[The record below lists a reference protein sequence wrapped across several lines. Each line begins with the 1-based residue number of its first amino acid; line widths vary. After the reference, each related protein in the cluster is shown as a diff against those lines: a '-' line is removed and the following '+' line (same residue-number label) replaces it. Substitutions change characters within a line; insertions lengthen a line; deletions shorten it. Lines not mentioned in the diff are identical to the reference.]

1 MTQKVFKKLVQNG
14 LTIGFAESMTGGF
27 SAFQMIKNPGASKVI
42 KGSIIA
48 YSDHEKV
55 HLLGID
61 PLLIQTLSSVSKEV
75 SIEMAK
81 SIQKLLGAD
90 IGVGITG
97 NAGPAFQAGTQAHE
111 AHIAIIYQQ
120 EIIHE
125 QINLSKLSRFKSIR
139 RTTQCVY
146 EHLDRLLSQISR

>member
-1 MTQKVFKKLVQNG
+1 MTSKVFQKLLKNG

-27 SAFQMIKNPGASKVI
+27 STYKLIQNPGASKVI

-55 HLLGID
+55 HLLGLD
-61 PLLIQTLSSVSKEV
+61 PLLLETLSSVSKEV

-81 SIQKLLGAD
+81 SIQQLLNAD

-97 NAGPAFQAGTQAHE
+97 NAGPSLQKGSHVHE
-111 AHIAIIYQQ
+111 AHIAIVYKQ
-120 EIIHE
+120 EVIHE
-125 QINLSKLSRFKSIR
+125 KIHLSNLSRLQSIR
-139 RTTQCVY
+139 YTTEHVY
-146 EHLDRLLSQISR
+146 QHLERLLSQISR